1 MAQGN
6 VSTTSPPWSQ
16 RLHHENRGARETADG
31 SCSHPTIPP
40 QKGIYWDL
48 FAENRVRYLQKS
60 RNLLI
65 IREIEIGLQIASA
78 NTRSTSLG
86 LGGLSVRK
94 LALAA
99 GLLSLLLVDRPARA
113 DAPIT
118 FDDLS
123 PSPTLE
129 IPSPYAGLD
138 WSSGFYVMDTALFSA
153 QNGPNGYSN
162 GVVSAPNVAFNAAG
176 DPVTISVPTGTFT
189 LNSVYFTAAWSDG
202 LSITVSGYD
211 GGALDEDGNYVGGGT
226 LLDAITLTVNTT
238 GPTLETFNWT
248 GVTSVLF
255 SASGGNHH
263 SGYIGSGTEFAMDN
277 LTVNSSVSQP
287 SVPEPSAVIL
297 LATMLGL
304 VGFRL
309 RVSRTD

>member
-1 MAQGN
+1 M
-6 VSTTSPPWSQ
+6 
-16 RLHHENRGARETADG
+16 
-31 SCSHPTIPP
+31 
-40 QKGIYWDL
+40 
-48 FAENRVRYLQKS
+48 
-60 RNLLI
+60 
-65 IREIEIGLQIASA
+65 
-78 NTRSTSLG
+78 
-86 LGGLSVRK
+86 RK

-99 GLLSLLLVDRPARA
+99 GLLSLLLVDRSARA
-113 DAPIT
+113 DAPIM

-162 GVVSAPNVAFNAAG
+162 GVVSGSNVAFNAYANPVSFW
-176 DPVTISVPTGTFT
+176 DPNPAGTFI
-189 LNSVYFTAAWSDG
+189 LNSAYFTAAWDDN
-202 LSITVSGYD
+202 LSITVSGYG
-211 GGALDEDGNYVGGGT
+211 GGAVEGSNYVGGT
-226 LLDAITLTVNTT
+226 QLDTITFTVNTT

-248 GVTSVLF
+248 GLNYVTF
-255 SASGGNHH
+255 SSSGGIHH
-263 SGYIGSGTEFAMDN
+263 SGYAGNQPEFAMDN
-277 LTVNSSVSQP
+277 LTLNNVSPPP